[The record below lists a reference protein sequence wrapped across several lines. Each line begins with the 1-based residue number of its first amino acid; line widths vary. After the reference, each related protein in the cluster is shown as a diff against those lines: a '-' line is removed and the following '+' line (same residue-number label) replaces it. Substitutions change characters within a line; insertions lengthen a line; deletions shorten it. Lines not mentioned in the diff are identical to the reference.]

1 MDIPKIMLKFVNSHI
16 SVTIATSFVY
26 FWIFLFCKSDVYAL
40 MPLFVSWLCCET
52 WFVAM
57 MELCWFPKRFSYRK
71 TSGVSFLARLQ
82 DQSLTWFFVGFST
95 KILSRTVCDGGLL
108 WFRKFLRDRKRP
120 PFPTLQS
127 TYLQRQQLTCKA
139 RLLWELWTWEKTFMI
154 QCLTGSWNLSQNLIT
169 IIASSLRHNLQP
181 KTEPHPK
188 PHTASHKLSSPATDI
203 FTAKTTAIS
212 NLHD

>member
-16 SVTIATSFVY
+16 SVTIVTSFVY

-82 DQSLTWFFVGFST
+82 DQSLTWFFVGFSA

-154 QCLTGSWNLSQNLIT
+154 QCLTGSWNLSQNLSR
-169 IIASSLRHNLQP
+169 SSLQASDTICSQKRNHIQSHIPQVISSAHQPQTFSQP
-181 KTEPHPK
+181 K
-188 PHTASHKLSSPATDI
+188 LQQ
-203 FTAKTTAIS
+203 
-212 NLHD
+212 